1 MLLQTEIQPR
11 KDGTVLVQACGSTYK
26 FAADKNGDLVCDVAS
41 DTAVAALLSTGNFF
55 PSDESDIQDALDLMP
70 KGDADGDD
78 KTDDGLLPV
87 DPNAPPV
94 EANTPPAA
102 KPAAAKPAA
111 AKPAANTPKK

>member
-11 KDGTVLVQACGSTYK
+11 KDGTVLAHACGSTYK

-41 DTAVAALLSTGNFF
+41 DGAVAALLSTGNFF

-70 KGDADGDD
+70 KGDGGDGE
-78 KTDDGLLPV
+78 TGDGLSPV

-102 KPAAAKPAA
+102 KPAATKPAA